1 MHFGIL
7 SSPVPGHLN
16 PLCAIGR
23 ELISHGHGVTLFSIV
38 DARDFVEKSKVNF
51 QAIGLQE
58 FGAGAFLRE
67 WEPIGGSSGFKGT
80 MATLRLHTRLAA
92 MMCREVPPLA
102 KTLGIKAWII
112 DQIQYQGRA
121 IAMVTGL
128 PFVTVAC
135 ALALHR
141 GRRPQF
147 PTPAVSWDGSSTS
160 FFRVLRNRVAWYFF
174 DLFSAPILGQGNR
187 LLREHGMPG
196 IRSVEE
202 SFSPL
207 LQIIPLPRSLDWK
220 FDFSRP
226 EIVSYV
232 GSLVVPSANEKPW
245 RPPPG
250 DQRQLVY
257 VSLGTIQNRC
267 THYYIRIAEALAG
280 LGAHAVFGLGDWLGN
295 RGLPMLAGSPTVM
308 RFAPQCAVLEHA
320 ALCITHGGCN
330 TTAEALSFGVPLL
343 VMPITTDQFGVAA
356 RVVASGAGLALSR
369 NATTEAVREAVAFM
383 LCTDRFRVRAEQLKK
398 EIEEAGGV
406 RAAASLVESVLVE
419 KAIA

>member
-1 MHFGIL
+1 MHLGIL

-23 ELISHGHGVTLFSIV
+23 ELISRGHSATLFSIA
-38 DARDFVEKSKVNF
+38 DARDFVEKSKVTF

-58 FGAGAFLRE
+58 FGAGAFVRE
-67 WEPIGGSSGFKGT
+67 WEPIGGSSGFKAT
-80 MATLRLHTRLAA
+80 MATVRLHARLAA

-102 KTLGIKAWII
+102 KTLGIQAWII
-112 DQIQYQGRA
+112 DQVQYQGQA
-121 IAMVTGL
+121 IAMKTGL

-147 PTPAVSWDGSSTS
+147 PTPTLTWDGSSTS
-160 FFRVLRNRVAWYFF
+160 FFRFLRNRVAWYFF
-174 DLFSAPILGQGNR
+174 DFFSAPILGQGNR
-187 LLREHGMPG
+187 LLRGHGMPA

-226 EIVSYV
+226 EIVKYV
-232 GSLVVPSANEKPW
+232 GSLIVPPTNEKPW
-245 RPPPG
+245 RPAPE
-250 DQRQLVY
+250 DQRQLY

-267 THYYIRIAEALAG
+267 ARYYGRIAGALAG
-280 LGAHAVFGLGDWLGN
+280 LGVHAVFGLGDWLGN
-295 RGLPMLAGSPTVM
+295 RDLPKLAGSPTVM
-308 RFAPQCAVLEHA
+308 RFAPQCEVLSHA

-330 TTAEALSFGVPLL
+330 TTAEALSFGVPVL

-356 RVVASGAGLALSR
+356 RVAASGAGLVVSR
-369 NATTEAVREAVAFM
+369 NASAAAIRKTVTSM
-383 LCTDRFRVRAEQLKK
+383 LGTDRFRVRAAQLKK

-406 RAAASLVESVLVE
+406 HKAANLIESALAQ
-419 KAIA
+419 KAGV